1 MFFTGNPRRK
11 DRAALAVNTRGVRP
25 ARPRTPDDGITERYH
40 LSGSRGVYQERRAG
54 PVAQPQLTRRPDP
67 GAVHDL
73 GGRRG
78 LARGAPARADSGA
91 ELLAASAISGSAP
104 SRRISGD
111 GAGAPADRRR
121 WRPRARAGTRAGSRR
136 RSRPAAR
143 RASALSV
150 KPGNSRRRSVV
161 PATPAPAYRSRPY
174 VRQEPSADRRFREYI
189 SADLAQVLTA
199 LDVTVRDR

>member
-40 LSGSRGVYQERRAG
+40 LSGSSGVYQERRAG

-78 LARGAPARADSGA
+78 LARGAPARADSGRRTA
-91 ELLAASAISGSAP
+91 GSIRDQRVSTKSAYQWRWRWRAGGQAAMASKGPGWNARRLEEAQQAGRAPRFSPVRQAGQLQAPVSRASHARARIQITSLCAARTISRSPLPRVHIGGSC
-104 SRRISGD
+104 
-111 GAGAPADRRR
+111 AGAYCA
-121 WRPRARAGTRAGSRR
+121 
-136 RSRPAAR
+136 
-143 RASALSV
+143 
-150 KPGNSRRRSVV
+150 
-161 PATPAPAYRSRPY
+161 
-174 VRQEPSADRRFREYI
+174 
-189 SADLAQVLTA
+189 
-199 LDVTVRDR
+199 

>member
-1 MFFTGNPRRK
+1 M
-11 DRAALAVNTRGVRP
+11 AVNTRGVRP

-78 LARGAPARADSGA
+78 LARGAPARADSGRRTA
-91 ELLAASAISGSAP
+91 GSIRDQRVSTKSAYQW
-104 SRRISGD
+104 
-111 GAGAPADRRR
+111 R
-121 WRPRARAGTRAGSRR
+121 WRWRAGGQAAMAPRARAGTRAGSRR